1 MTPRRVRASRAPR
14 EEKAAALDWGALIE
28 EGKQRASKASSNNE
42 YGFYDS
48 WYEKKFETWLDGARR
63 SWRADDGVYF
73 SQQEYDDFELMLD
86 VCRQVGVEPLIVIQ
100 PVKGKAYDQTIYT
113 REVREAYYTT
123 IRAICDRMGAEVA
136 DFSGI

>member
-1 MTPRRVRASRAPR
+1 M
-14 EEKAAALDWGALIE
+14 
-28 EGKQRASKASSNNE
+28 
-42 YGFYDS
+42 
-48 WYEKKFETWLDGARR
+48 
-63 SWRADDGVYF
+63 YF

-136 DFSGI
+136 DFRDMSTTRCSCATTRIRLLTEAPYIPRLSMTFGRANHGDLGINS